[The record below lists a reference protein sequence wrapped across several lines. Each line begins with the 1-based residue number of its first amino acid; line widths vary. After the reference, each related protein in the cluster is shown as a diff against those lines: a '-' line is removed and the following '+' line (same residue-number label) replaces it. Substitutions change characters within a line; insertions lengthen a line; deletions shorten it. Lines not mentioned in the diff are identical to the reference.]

1 MSRLSRSSRVRATV
15 LAAATATL
23 ALSLTACCG
32 ADDAAKSDDASG
44 QSRSASGQDA
54 KGGSAQANSGTDAK
68 GQTESASSTGGG
80 SGSTGGAGASAG
92 KGGEKAGA
100 DLCVGDELL
109 VTAER
114 ELADQQ
120 GDHLLLTAVNKGD
133 KPCLVT
139 SYPSVKINGEGAVLP
154 LSKKA
159 DGGDQPI
166 MLRPGG
172 KVYSAVNI
180 FDYGK
185 DNKTGTGL
193 SVALRDNDG
202 NEKPAYS
209 VDVKGDKP
217 EFTYNEADV
226 LTWNA
231 EKPYDF

>member
-1 MSRLSRSSRVRATV
+1 MRTSRIRATV

-23 ALSLTACCG
+23 ALSLTACGG

-44 QSRSASGQDA
+44 QSRSATAGQDA
-54 KGGSAQANSGTDAK
+54 KGGSAQANSATDTK
-68 GQTESASSTGGG
+68 GQTESASATGG
-80 SGSTGGAGASAG
+80 TAGA
-92 KGGEKAGA
+92 EAGA

-109 VTAER
+109 VTAEH

-133 KPCLVT
+133 KPCVIT
-139 SYPSVKINGEGAVLP
+139 SYPTVKINGEGAALP

-166 MLRPGG
+166 TLQPED

-185 DNKTGTGL
+185 DNHTGTGL

-202 NEKPAYS
+202 NDKPAYS

-217 EFTYNEADV
+217 QFTYNEADV
-226 LTWNA
+226 LNWNT